1 MSDLERIDAAS
12 RAVFWQALSS
22 NIKLEYADA
31 REAVAVAL
39 AEGAVGSQLVLDASG
54 VPLGTVSWK
63 PASTADPVVLD
74 ERALLAWVKR
84 NRPDEVIVTESVRE
98 SYVKNLI
105 DNAKR
110 QPERKPVEPGT
121 GAIVPGIGVPEGAT
135 GGRLTVRPTPEARMR
150 VKELLQDASG
160 SLRALRGSPEVP
172 GEAESV

>member
-98 SYVKNLI
+98 
-105 DNAKR
+105 
-110 QPERKPVEPGT
+110 
-121 GAIVPGIGVPEGAT
+121 IG
-135 GGRLTVRPTPEARMR
+135 
-150 VKELLQDASG
+150 
-160 SLRALRGSPEVP
+160 RAHV
-172 GEAESV
+172 